1 MIVHRWQGVKTLTTE
16 EIKKCYQIR
25 PDQDFG
31 KESILQGQ
39 TIKDHFHTFLEIR
52 IICSGELLC
61 NIAGNQILLRA
72 GDKIEIPANT
82 KHSYTNNFKETCS
95 CLVGYYSF

>member
-16 EIKKCYQIR
+16 EIKKCYQIKK
-25 PDQDFG
+25 DQDFVLETIP
-31 KESILQGQ
+31 KGQ
-39 TIKDHFHTFLEIR
+39 SIKDHLHGFLEIR
-52 IICSGELLC
+52 ILCQGELLC
-61 NIAGNQILLRA
+61 NISGNQILLRP

-82 KHSYTNNFKETCS
+82 KHSYTNNSKESCN